1 MMGLATLMFVQQGP
15 IVKAASPSP
24 RTAALKL
31 PEGAYNE
38 KMKTACGCSC
48 ASLAA
53 RQLCSLGYRRSSAA
67 LAAGAAV
74 HCAALSACAA
84 LCPWPQV
91 QLCSLGC

>member
-53 RQLCSLGYRRSSAA
+53 RQLCSLGYGRSSAS

-74 HCAALSACAA
+74 QPCLHVLLCVLGRRCSCAA
-84 LCPWPQV
+84 
-91 QLCSLGC
+91 